1 MRALVIT
8 DLDDTLWQWVTTW
21 CAGYRRFAAYLEQA
35 HNVVTADADE
45 AWARFYADGG
55 GVEYPPTPEY
65 LVKYT
70 ALSPDDADA
79 AYHAA
84 VRESRVA
91 RDAAVMVFPGVHET
105 LSALIAAGVTV
116 VAHTDSPVTAAV
128 HRLHTAGLDGAVH
141 EVYAA
146 PVFEDFGDGMRLL
159 RTADVHVNSWEYKP
173 STRVLAEIMRR
184 HGADPSTTFY
194 VGDSLRRDMSMAR
207 NVGVTGLW
215 ARYGTEYADRDEDLK
230 TVYAVQK
237 YKAFPAEGGLTA
249 NGDGSGTVA
258 LSAFSDVLDI
268 VLR

>member
-21 CAGYRRFAAYLEQA
+21 CAGYRRFLAHMEHTHGVAASD
-35 HNVVTADADE
+35 TAE
-45 AWARFYADGG
+45 AWARFYAEGG

-65 LVKYT
+65 LVRYT
-70 ALSPDDADA
+70 ALSPHTARTAYRDAI
-79 AYHAA
+79 
-84 VRESRVA
+84 RESRAA
-91 RDAAVMVFPGVHET
+91 RDAAMTVFPGVYAT
-105 LSALIAAGVTV
+105 LSALTAAGVTV

-237 YKAFPAEGGLTA
+237 YKTFPAEGGLTA
-249 NGDGSGTVA
+249 NGDDSGTVA
-258 LSAFSDVLDI
+258 LNAFSDVLDI